1 MVPDPEHLTWIRC
14 LANLHSS
21 EVKGEDF
28 FCLLSSC
35 SLMERLKRNSIAL
48 IHMCIAVQLYAS
60 ISGSLISG
68 MLDTLLE
75 VNTLNLSK
83 I

>member
-1 MVPDPEHLTWIRC
+1 
-14 LANLHSS
+14 
-21 EVKGEDF
+21 
-28 FCLLSSC
+28 
-35 SLMERLKRNSIAL
+35 LMERLKRNSIAL